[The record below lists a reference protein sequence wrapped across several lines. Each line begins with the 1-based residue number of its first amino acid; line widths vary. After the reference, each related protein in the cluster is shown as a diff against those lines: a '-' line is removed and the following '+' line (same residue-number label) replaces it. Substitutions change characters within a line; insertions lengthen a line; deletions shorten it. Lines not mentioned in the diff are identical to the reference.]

1 MLPEGRACGD
11 LVGGLRASVVGVT
24 AELLHRAMTDPGDL
38 ALRSL
43 PARAALLLKKP
54 QAHLGWSRTSARFTT
69 LPVG

>member
-1 MLPEGRACGD
+1 M
-11 LVGGLRASVVGVT
+11 T